1 MNLADVIV
9 IDDDAFVRSSLTAGL
24 KAYGVNVVGTGQT
37 FASAFEFC
45 TSHKVDVAIVDLDL
59 GQGPSGFDICQSLR
73 RHFPGIGLILLTS
86 YTNLQIAD
94 PNMPILPKGTRF
106 LTKSNL
112 NDFQILINEILSVK
126 RKPLSSNK
134 RISNKGT
141 LTSTQIEVLRMLAEG
156 LSTNEIATRRGV
168 SSKAIEG
175 MIAKI
180 HHVLNLE
187 KSKTLN
193 QRVQLARAY
202 FKLSGKSLP
211 GEK

>member
-1 MNLADVIV
+1 MKLADVIA
-9 IDDDAFVRSSLTAGL
+9 IDDDAFVRSSLAAGL

-45 TSHKVDVAIVDLDL
+45 TSYKVDVAIVDLDL

-73 RHFPGIGLILLTS
+73 KHFPDLGLILLTS

-126 RKPLSSNK
+126 RKPLSTNK

-187 KSKTLN
+187 KSRTLN